1 MHSMMAARTGRVLA
15 LLALLFVMAMTTAT
29 IGDAQQPQPTP
40 SQEGF
45 VPADQLPDDEK
56 LPAAPL
62 LITAYAIAWVAVLV
76 YLWSIWQR
84 LSKVERELADVSR
97 RIEAG
102 GRR

>member
-1 MHSMMAARTGRVLA
+1 MMLARSKRVFA
-15 LLALLFVMAMTTAT
+15 LLALALTLVAAPT
-29 IGDAQQPQPTP
+29 AQQPPP
-40 SQEGF
+40 GQEGF
-45 VPADQLPDDEK
+45 VPVDQLPVDEK

-62 LITAYAIAWVAVLV
+62 LITAYAIAWVAVLA

-97 RIEAG
+97 RIDAG

>member
-1 MHSMMAARTGRVLA
+1 MMLARSKRVLA
-15 LLALLFVMAMTTAT
+15 LLALALTLVAAPAAAH
-29 IGDAQQPQPTP
+29 AQQPPP

-45 VPADQLPDDEK
+45 VPADQLPADEK

-62 LITAYAIAWVAVLV
+62 LITAYAIAWVAVLA

-97 RIEAG
+97 RIDAG

>member
-1 MHSMMAARTGRVLA
+1 MMLARSKRVLA
-15 LLALLFVMAMTTAT
+15 LLALALTLVAAPA
-29 IGDAQQPQPTP
+29 AQQPPP

-45 VPADQLPDDEK
+45 VPADQLPADEK

-62 LITAYAIAWVAVLV
+62 LITAYAIAWVAVLA

>member
-1 MHSMMAARTGRVLA
+1 MTSATWKRIFAAIALVLMS
-15 LLALLFVMAMTTAT
+15 VSVPVH
-29 IGDAQQPQPTP
+29 AQPPQSPA
-40 SQEGF
+40 QEGF
-45 VPADQLPDDEK
+45 VPVDQLPPDER

-62 LITAYAIAWVAVLV
+62 LVAAYAIAWVAVLV

-97 RIEAG
+97 RVEAG

>member
-1 MHSMMAARTGRVLA
+1 MMLAACKRIFVVIALVLIG
-15 LLALLFVMAMTTAT
+15 VTAPLH
-29 IGDAQQPQPTP
+29 AQPPKTAA
-40 SQEGF
+40 QEGF
-45 VPADQLPDDEK
+45 VPVDQLPPDEH

-62 LITAYAIAWVAVLV
+62 LITAYAIAWVAVLA

>member
-1 MHSMMAARTGRVLA
+1 MLPLFA
-15 LLALLFVMAMTTAT
+15 LLVLLAAVPARPS
-29 IGDAQQPQPTP
+29 AQQPRTP
-40 SQEGF
+40 SQDGF
-45 VPADQLPDDEK
+45 VPVDQLPADEQ

-62 LITAYAIAWVAVLV
+62 LIAAYAIAWVAALA

-97 RIEAG
+97 RLEAG